1 MVLQVHDELVFEV
14 PKTEL
19 ETVKEIAKRCMEL
32 DQPLKVP
39 LIVDINHGPSWKEG
53 KSIFSCRSL
62 KLHIVYENGES
73 IPLFNYQKGNL

>member
-19 ETVKEIAKRCMEL
+19 EAVKEIAKRCMEL

-39 LIVDINHGPSWKEG
+39 LIVDINYGPSWKEG
-53 KSIFSCRSL
+53 
-62 KLHIVYENGES
+62 
-73 IPLFNYQKGNL
+73 